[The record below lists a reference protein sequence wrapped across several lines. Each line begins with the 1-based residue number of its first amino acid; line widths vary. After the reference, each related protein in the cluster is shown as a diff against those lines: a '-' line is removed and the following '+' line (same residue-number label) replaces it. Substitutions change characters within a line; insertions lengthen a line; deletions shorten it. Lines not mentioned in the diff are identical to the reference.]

1 MLDEGFKRQEMSK
14 GGKKFY
20 RTNREV
26 ILSSNTPLDIQK
38 VLQCCLEI
46 AVLFVDGVGL
56 DQATCCRPA
65 KDRHNDYVCTTTG
78 EPMKQQAIQI
88 RNGLNLLSISHIVT
102 PVDRACHQ
110 PQCKVHGIYK

>member
-1 MLDEGFKRQEMSK
+1 MARNSIE
-14 GGKKFY
+14 
-20 RTNREV
+20 TNREV
-26 ILSSNTPLDIQK
+26 ILSSNTSLDIQK
-38 VLQCCLEI
+38 VLQCCLET

-88 RNGLNLLSISHIVT
+88 RNGLNLLSISHSYPSRQSLSST
-102 PVDRACHQ
+102 TM
-110 PQCKVHGIYK
+110 